1 MPPIAIALVLVSAL
15 LHAAWNAI
23 VKAGEDPLV
32 AAWATVTGGA
42 IVGLPLL
49 VAAGLP
55 SPASALSV
63 VSSSCLHA
71 FYYIALTR
79 AYDYGDLSLV
89 YPIARGVAPPLA
101 TVGAVLAFHETLPSV
116 AYGGIGL
123 IALGVLLLGALGR
136 HVAFSRLAIT
146 WSVVTAISIATYTL
160 VDRQGIRLTSPLG
173 YISALFWI
181 NAGLLSLYV
190 RWRRRV
196 WPWRLVDPTQVG
208 TLGLSGALSMGAYLL
223 VLLALTISR
232 VGYIA
237 ALRET
242 SVLIAAWLG
251 WRVLGDLQGVPRL
264 VSSSVV
270 ALGLALLVAF
280 R

>member
-23 VKAGEDPLV
+23 VKAGEDRLV
-32 AAWATVTGGA
+32 AAWATVTAGA
-42 IVGLPLL
+42 IVGFPLL
-49 VAAGLP
+49 VVAGLP
-55 SPASALSV
+55 SPTSALFV
-63 VSSSCLHA
+63 AVSGCLHA
-71 FYYIALTR
+71 VYYIALTR
-79 AYDYGDLSLV
+79 AYDYGDLSFV
-89 YPIARGVAPPLA
+89 YPLARGVAPPLA
-101 TVGAVLAFHETLPSV
+101 TVGAVLVFHETLPTV

-146 WSVVTAISIATYTL
+146 WSIVTAISIATYTL

-190 RWRRRV
+190 RWRRRA
-196 WPWRLVDPTQVG
+196 WPWHLVDPTQVG

-223 VLLALTISR
+223 VLLALAISR

-270 ALGLALLVAF
+270 VLGLALLVAF

>member
-1 MPPIAIALVLVSAL
+1 VPPIAGALVVVSAL

-32 AAWATVTGGA
+32 AAWATVAGGA

-55 SPASALSV
+55 SPASGLLV
-63 VSSSCLHA
+63 VSSGCLHA

-101 TVGAVLAFHETLPSV
+101 TVGAVLVFHETLPSV

-136 HVAFSRLAIT
+136 HVASSRLVIT
-146 WSVVTAISIATYTL
+146 WSFVTAICIATYTL

-181 NAGLLSLYV
+181 NAALLSLYV

-223 VLLALTISR
+223 VLLALAISR
-232 VGYIA
+232 VGYVA